1 MQSLK
6 TTHMANEREN
16 LKQFIAKKSDKTFWN
31 VFTIL
36 TKLFPEAEMYLV
48 GGMVRDIA
56 RGEESA
62 DYDFVIKDVPT
73 NTIQKKLSTVGKV
86 ELVGKTFGVYKW
98 KPEGEK
104 FHVDIALPR
113 TDHAFGTGGYKDVDV
128 QFDHTL
134 HIHKDLERRDFT
146 VNAVA
151 LRLNDGEIFD
161 PYNGLKDIQE
171 NILRAVGDPHTR
183 FKEDYSRL
191 LRGIRF
197 TCQLNFSLEPKTS
210 EALVQYILRLNDT
223 LEDGT
228 WKVPRELVAKEMLK
242 AFVANPIKALD
253 SYDRYGAL
261 KLLLPEVCDMK
272 GCEQPPNWHSE
283 GDVYVHTKLAIS
295 NIFSQEFTHEFN
307 TSFEALSKEKP
318 KTAALVIFAIL
329 FHDLG
334 KPPTMQ
340 TPEKDGTDRIRYNN
354 HDSVGAQLAGDICER
369 LALSAP
375 EKHGINCGD
384 LVWIVRNHMV
394 HVMGEITEM
403 KNTTIEK
410 YFFNDN
416 VPGDALIMTMWAD
429 ASATIQEE
437 TKGPSFSGY
446 NALLKKLAEV
456 RMFLDDRDRLPEALL
471 NGNEIMKAL
480 KLPSSPELGTI
491 IEALREEQLTG
502 NISTPEEALV
512 FIKKYKT

>member
-1 MQSLK
+1 
-6 TTHMANEREN
+6 MAEEREC
-16 LKQFIAKKSDKTFWN
+16 LKQFISQKSDPKFWKIFN
-31 VFTIL
+31 IL
-36 TKLFPEAEMYLV
+36 TNLFPEAEIYLV

-56 RGEESA
+56 RGQKSA
-62 DYDFVIKDVPT
+62 DYDFVIKNIPT
-73 NTIQKKLSTVGKV
+73 NTLQKKLNTAGKV

-98 KPEGEK
+98 KPENET

-146 VNAVA
+146 INAIA
-151 LRLNDGEIFD
+151 LRLNDAEIFD
-161 PYNGLKDIQE
+161 PYNGLKDIKE
-171 NILRAVGDPHTR
+171 HILKAVGDPHTR

-197 TCQLNFSLEPKTS
+197 ACQLNFALEQKTS
-210 EALVQYILRLNDT
+210 EALGQYILKLNDT
-223 LEDGT
+223 LKDGT
-228 WKVPRELVAKEMLK
+228 WKVPRELVAKEMIK

-253 SYDRYGAL
+253 LYDRYQAL

-283 GDVYVHTKLAIS
+283 GDVFVHTKLALE
-295 NIFSQEFTHEFN
+295 NIYSQEFTHEFN
-307 TSFEALSKEKP
+307 ISFKKLSQENP
-318 KTAALVIFAIL
+318 KQAALVIFAIL
-329 FHDLG
+329 FHDVG

-340 TPEKDGTDRIRYNN
+340 TPEADGTDRIRFNN
-354 HDSVGAQLAGDICER
+354 HDSIGAQLAGSICER

-410 YFFNDN
+410 YFFNPN

-456 RMFLDDRDRLPEALL
+456 RVFLDDRDRLPEALL
-471 NGNEIMKAL
+471 NGNEIMKSL
-480 KLPSSPELGTI
+480 NLPSSPELGTI
-491 IEALREEQLTG
+491 IEELREEQLTG
-502 NISTPEEALV
+502 NISTKEEALA
-512 FIKKYKT
+512 FIKKFKH